1 MTLVKVGPGITR
13 SESGAKKPLPRPSI
27 GTGMGLERLAGVALV
42 VVAGFCLLGLYAVQ
56 PNQAAVLS
64 LFGKYVGT
72 VKEAGLRWN
81 NPFYSKRKV
90 SQRVRNFE
98 SGKLKVNDLRGNPI
112 EMAAQA
118 VADVPSVQFRVRIDG
133 SEFPAE
139 IAPLAEGVNGLLTRM
154 EAIAEGNAAFAADV
168 AHELRTPLTLLGL
181 ELERLDHPQAGPLQ
195 AQVHDMQKLVNQL
208 MMIARLDAQELR
220 REASQPV
227 DLGMVCAGTVEQMA
241 PKALQVGRFLGF
253 DDLGAAP
260 VLAEAESLGAA
271 LRNLVDNALRVTP
284 EGGSVT
290 VIAGPGPKIG
300 VADGGPGLTQAE
312 LERLSHP
319 HVRAD
324 HASSDGAGL
333 GLSIV
338 RKIADQFGGRLVSD
352 VQLKR
357 ISIEFPPAPATA
369 RQGDVS
375 NTG

>member
-1 MTLVKVGPGITR
+1 MSRRSIARTLSRGLLGVG
-13 SESGAKKPLPRPSI
+13 
-27 GTGMGLERLAGVALV
+27 LAGLLVLLAVILLDYHITFSALREPRAFQRAAFEVATHVLLPALV
-42 VVAGFCLLGLYAVQ
+42 IALPMALVGRRIVQRAV
-56 PNQAAVLS
+56 
-64 LFGKYVGT
+64 
-72 VKEAGLRWN
+72 R
-81 NPFYSKRKV
+81 
-90 SQRVRNFE
+90 
-98 SGKLKVNDLRGNPI
+98 PI

-118 VADVPSVQFRVRIDG
+118 VADVPSVQFGVRIDG

-260 VLAEAESLGAA
+260 VLAEAKSLGAA